1 MLNSFFKLLNSFFK
15 LLNSLMIQKLILARC
30 LSKKPKL
37 IVLND
42 FFTALTK
49 ADKME
54 LLSCLIR
61 EDRTWTLI
69 VISNDPLIMNACE
82 NIVIMEKGRIKNE
95 GSFESL
101 LKKGELQDFI
111 Y

>member
-1 MLNSFFKLLNSFFK
+1 MV
-15 LLNSLMIQKLILARC
+15 QKLILARC
-30 LSKKPKL
+30 LAKRPKL

-49 ADKME
+49 SDKMK

-61 EDRTWTLI
+61 EDRTWTLL
-69 VISNDPLIMNACE
+69 VISNDPLIMSACE
-82 NIVIMEKGRIKNE
+82 KIIVMGDGMIMKE
-95 GSFESL
+95 GTFEDL
-101 LKKGELQDFI
+101 LKKGELQEFT

>member
-1 MLNSFFKLLNSFFK
+1 
-15 LLNSLMIQKLILARC
+15 LA
-30 LSKKPKL
+30 KKPKL

-49 ADKME
+49 ADKMK

-61 EDRTWTLI
+61 EDRTWTLL
-69 VISNDPLIMNACE
+69 VISNDPLIMSACE
-82 NIVIMEKGRIKNE
+82 NIIVLEDGKIKNE
-95 GSFESL
+95 GTFEAL
-101 LKKGELQDFI
+101 LKNGELYDFT